1 VTAAGGESSSGGG
14 PAPGGAPPPRSV
26 TVRVPAT
33 SANLGPG
40 FDCLAVTLDLWNE
53 ATLTLAGDGVVLS
66 VEGEGRGALP
76 TDAGNLVARAALA
89 LLDELDE
96 APRGLQ
102 ITCRNGIPLGSGLG
116 SSAAAVLAGM
126 LGVNALLGGRLD
138 AAGLLERAAAR
149 EGHADNV
156 AAALFGGLV
165 VVAAEGDR
173 LVYQVYELP
182 RLPVAVVVPEMYY
195 STRAARAVLP
205 RQVPLA
211 DAVFNMGRTALVVD
225 ALRRGDLD
233 LLGRVMEDRLHQPH
247 RLALIKGAA
256 GALAA
261 ARTAGAA
268 AVTLSGSGPGLI
280 AFAGEADAAE
290 LGRVMVEALAAEGVA
305 ARALILT
312 VSTQRATVVND

>member
-1 VTAAGGESSSGGG
+1 MTAAGGESSSGGG
-14 PAPGGAPPPRSV
+14 PVPSGAPPPRSV

-290 LGRVMVEALAAEGVA
+290 LGRVMVEALAAEGVT